1 MAETEMTREE
11 VRHVASLAM
20 LEFNDQELDYF
31 KEQLDDIMNLIDVLN
46 EVDTTDVPAT
56 FTVTENLNVLREDKG
71 INANQKDV
79 LLKGAPESENGL
91 IKVPAILDESGEG
104 K

>member
-1 MAETEMTREE
+1 MAETELTREE
-11 VRHVASLAM
+11 VRHVAGLAM
-20 LEFNDQELDYF
+20 LEFSDQELDYF

-56 FTVTENLNVLREDKG
+56 FTVTENRNILRADEG
-71 INANQKDV
+71 INAEQKDE
-79 LLKGAPESENGL
+79 LLARAPESENGL
-91 IKVPAILDESGEG
+91 IKVPAIINESAGA